1 MTTKLIALWTA
12 PSSDADGFDA
22 DYLATHVELARA
34 VPGVTFSS
42 GRCMSGPYYRVA
54 ELAFA
59 SQQTMGTGLGGAEGA
74 ALLADGERLQQ
85 AFGNKL
91 DVLIVKGD

>member
-1 MTTKLIALWTA
+1 MTKLIALWTA
-12 PSSDADGFDA
+12 PTDVDGFEA
-22 DYLATHVELARA
+22 DYASTHAKLASA

-42 GRCMSGPYYRVA
+42 GRCAPGGPYYRLA

-59 SQQTMGTGLGGAEGA
+59 SGDAMGAGLGSPEGA
-74 ALLADGERLQQ
+74 AVMADGERLQQ

-91 DVLIVKGD
+91 DVLIVNED

>member
-12 PSSDADGFDA
+12 PASDADGFDA
-22 DYLATHVELARA
+22 DYLSTHVGLARA

-42 GRCMSGPYYRVA
+42 GRCLSGPYHRIA

-59 SQQTMGTGLGGAEGA
+59 SQEAMGAGLGGAEGA

-91 DVLIVKGD
+91 DVLIVDAD

>member
-12 PSSDADGFDA
+12 PSDAEGFEA
-22 DYLATHVELARA
+22 DYLATHASLAAA

-42 GRCMSGPYYRVA
+42 GRCMSGPYYRIA
-54 ELAFA
+54 ELSFESGEA
-59 SQQTMGTGLGGAEGA
+59 MGAGLGGAEGA
-74 ALLADGERLQQ
+74 AVMADGERLQQ

-91 DVLIVKGD
+91 DVLIVNAD